1 MAMVYLIF
9 IMTMYLIRI
18 FAGYDSRYQK
28 GKYFVIKNAVLS
40 KILMDTMSFDN
51 SLRLKKDRNKISL
64 CGVCFYAAA
73 ATVLLINVIFLL
85 TPKIPAAP
93 WVYETS
99 RFLVATDSLNHE
111 ISAIAILLLLI
122 STTVW
127 MTFWALRWSSK
138 ESKVKWVEI
147 LAWVVG
153 VIMIL
158 CAVTVSI
165 ALLVELISTLK

>member
-1 MAMVYLIF
+1 
-9 IMTMYLIRI
+9 MTMFLIRI

-40 KILMDTMSFDN
+40 KILMDTMSFDK
-51 SLRLKKDRNKISL
+51 SFRLKKDRNKISL

-99 RFLVATDSLNHE
+99 RFFVAMDTLNHK
-111 ISAIAILLLLI
+111 ISAIAILLLLF
-122 STTVW
+122 STIVW
-127 MTFWALRWSSK
+127 MTFWALRSSK

-158 CAVTVSI
+158 CAGTVSI

>member
-9 IMTMYLIRI
+9 IMTMFLIRI

-40 KILMDTMSFDN
+40 KILMDTMSFDK
-51 SLRLKKDRNKISL
+51 SRRLKKDRNKISL

-99 RFLVATDSLNHE
+99 RFFVATDTLNHK
-111 ISAIAILLLLI
+111 ISAIAILLLLS
-122 STTVW
+122 STIVW
-127 MTFWALRWSSK
+127 MTFWVLRSSK

-158 CAVTVSI
+158 CAGTVSI